1 MPKNGAKLGAR
12 LSIWPDMLRVCMCVS
27 RRCRGAG
34 RAVGGGKRRWMG
46 VGVGVDEVWT
56 AVLHAQHGM
65 SVRCGG
71 HGHSHPC

>member
-12 LSIWPDMLRVCMCVS
+12 LSIWPDMLRVCVCVS

-46 VGVGVDEVWT
+46 ESM
-56 AVLHAQHGM
+56 Q
-65 SVRCGG
+65 VRCGRLSCMLDMAG
-71 HGHSHPC
+71 RALRARPSMLSQQ